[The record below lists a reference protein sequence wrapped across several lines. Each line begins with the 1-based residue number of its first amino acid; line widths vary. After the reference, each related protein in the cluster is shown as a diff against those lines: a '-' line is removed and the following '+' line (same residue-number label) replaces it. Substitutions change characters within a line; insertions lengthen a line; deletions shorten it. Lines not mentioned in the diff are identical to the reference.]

1 MIQLLIFSLVHV
13 CAVGFIL
20 WLMNSI
26 RWQFHD
32 LIIEGNADDANL
44 WQGWRNS
51 FSSLPVST
59 AVPHLAVT
67 FQTVATVPQPPNRA
81 PDFQQGDLL
90 HYFVEG
96 DQVIAHFPRYGQLHL
111 DLATGQTHGQ
121 VVPAAGQTYAIL
133 EDLIAISLSPHLRRR
148 QKFLLH
154 AFAAAYQGEG
164 VLLVGGIGAGKTTTG
179 LSLLNAGWQ
188 LLSNDSP
195 VVAANGCIQQYPGV
209 LAAYPESFAH
219 FPVLNRL
226 AEGAM
231 MGNGRHKI
239 SVTAESIW
247 PDVWLGEAAVRA
259 ICFPQIENRTTHV
272 LTPIAKPAALAR
284 LLPHAVEQWDKAMI
298 PAHLRM
304 LRQLVESAPAYLL
317 QLGPDILAI
326 PKAIQAVLTQKAQ

>member
-1 MIQLLIFSLVHV
+1 
-13 CAVGFIL
+13 
-20 WLMNSI
+20 MNST

-44 WQGWRNS
+44 WQGWLHS
-51 FSSLPVST
+51 FSSLPLST
-59 AVPHLAVT
+59 AVPHLT
-67 FQTVATVPQPPNRA
+67 ITLQTVATVPAPPNRS

-111 DLATGQTHGQ
+111 DLATGRTQGQ
-121 VVPAAGQTYAIL
+121 VVSAAGQTYAIL

-154 AFAAAYQGEG
+154 AFAAAYEGEA

-195 VVAANGCIQQYPGV
+195 VVVANGRLQQYPGV

-219 FPVLNRL
+219 FPALVHL
-226 AEGAM
+226 ADEM
-231 MGNGRHKI
+231 VKRNGRQKI

-247 PDVWLGEAAVRA
+247 PNVWLPEAPVCA
-259 ICFPQIENRTTHV
+259 ICFPQIEDRADHA
-272 LTPIAKPAALAR
+272 LTPIAKPTALAR
-284 LLPHAVEQWDKAMI
+284 LLPHAVEQWDKTMI
-298 PAHLRM
+298 PTHLQI
-304 LRQLVESAPAYLL
+304 LRQLVEAAPAYILHL
-317 QLGPDILAI
+317 SPDILSI
-326 PKAIQAVLTQKAQ
+326 PHVIAQAGQ

>member
-1 MIQLLIFSLVHV
+1 M
-13 CAVGFIL
+13 
-20 WLMNSI
+20 

-32 LIIEGNADDANL
+32 LIIEGNAEDATL
-44 WQGWRNS
+44 WQGWVNS
-51 FSSLPVST
+51 FSSLSTNT
-59 AVPHLAVT
+59 AVPHLTINFKTAAAVP
-67 FQTVATVPQPPNRA
+67 AAPNRL

-90 HYFVEG
+90 HYFVDG

-111 DLATGQTHGQ
+111 DLAAGKTVGT
-121 VVPAAGQTYAIL
+121 VVPAAGKTYAIL

-154 AFAAAYQGEG
+154 AFAAAYEGEA

-195 VVAANGCIQQYPGV
+195 IVGANGRIQKYPGV

-219 FPVLNRL
+219 FGSMAHL
-226 AEGAM
+226 AEEESR
-231 MGNGRHKI
+231 GNGRQKI

-247 PDVWLGEAAVRA
+247 PDVWLNEAPIRA
-259 ICFPQIENRTTHV
+259 ICFPQIEDRTEHA
-272 LTPIAKPAALAR
+272 LTPIPKPAALAR

-298 PAHLRM
+298 PTHLQI
-304 LRQLVESAPAYLL
+304 LRQLVEAAPAYTLHL
-317 QLGPDILAI
+317 SPD
-326 PKAIQAVLTQKAQ
+326 VLTIPRTIQTIL

>member
-1 MIQLLIFSLVHV
+1 M
-13 CAVGFIL
+13 
-20 WLMNSI
+20 

-32 LIIEGNADDANL
+32 LIIEGNADDATL
-44 WQGWRNS
+44 WQGWLNS
-51 FSSLPVST
+51 FGSLRVST
-59 AVPHLAVT
+59 AVPNLTVTFKTAVT
-67 FQTVATVPQPPNRA
+67 VPEPPNRP

-96 DQVIAHFPRYGQLHL
+96 DQVIAHFPKYGQLHL
-111 DLATGQTHGQ
+111 DLASGQTVGK
-121 VVPAAGQTYAIL
+121 VVAAAGKTYAIL

-154 AFAAAYQGEG
+154 AFAAAYGGQA

-195 VVAANGCIQQYPGV
+195 IVVKNGRIQQYPGV

-219 FPVLNRL
+219 FGL
-226 AEGAM
+226 AMSSSG
-231 MGNGRHKI
+231 GNGRQKI

-247 PDVWLGEAAVRA
+247 PDVWLDEAPVHT
-259 ICFPQIENRTTHV
+259 ICFPQIEDRTDHA
-272 LTPIAKPAALAR
+272 LTPLPKPAALTR

-298 PAHLRM
+298 PAHLQT
-304 LRQLVESAPAYLL
+304 LRQLVEAAPAYILHL
-317 QLGPDILAI
+317 SPDILTI
-326 PKAIQAVLTQKAQ
+326 PHTIQTIF